1 VTGSASV
8 AIGFGRNLRRCRK
21 RAGISQ
27 EALGE
32 RAGLHRTEIGL
43 LERGERTPRVDTVIR
58 LASSLSIPP
67 SDLLAG
73 ITWTLGHVEVVESD
87 FEVEEPE
94 TG

>member
-1 VTGSASV
+1 VTGARAV

-43 LERGERTPRVDTVIR
+43 LERGARTPRVDTVIR
-58 LASSLSIPP
+58 LASSLSIPAAE
-67 SDLLAG
+67 LLAG
-73 ITWTLGHVEVVESD
+73 ITWTLGHIEVVD
-87 FEVEEPE
+87 GAFEVDEPE
-94 TG
+94 AD